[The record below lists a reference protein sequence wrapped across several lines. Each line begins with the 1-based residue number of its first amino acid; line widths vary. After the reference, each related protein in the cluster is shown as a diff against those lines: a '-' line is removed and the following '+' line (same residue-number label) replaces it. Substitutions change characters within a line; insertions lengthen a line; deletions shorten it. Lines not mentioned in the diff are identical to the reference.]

1 MLSHYPVSIPTHGLG
16 LNITVQ
22 SYCDSLY
29 FSIIA
34 CDTAVPNAEELKQ
47 DILDAFVELK
57 TLLLPKN
64 VTAIRKENV
73 ATHHA
78 MPHAATTERPQAAKF
93 NLNEE
98 PTHKVA

>member
-1 MLSHYPVSIPTHGLG
+1 MAYCTQNAADQAACCDPKAACSIT
-16 LNITVQ
+16 
-22 SYCDSLY
+22 
-29 FSIIA
+29 A

-73 ATHHA
+73 ATQHA
-78 MPHAATTERPQAAKF
+78 MPHVATTERPQAAKF